1 LPASDIGRASL
12 EKLGSEIGDSFERK
26 GEGELYI
33 ETRTGQECGGSLG
46 GRGRNGA
53 DPDANYGVVC
63 VCVAGDRRNRRRG
76 REGGC
81 YFRGVRWR
89 DEGLFVSGHQP
100 LANCH
105 VINPRGQGAKI
116 TARVTTRPGEAAA
129 SANRIE
135 LHLFSVF
142 DSALSTCTCHAFFC

>member
-1 LPASDIGRASL
+1 VEVAL
-12 EKLGSEIGDSFERK
+12 
-26 GEGELYI
+26 EGEEGMGPI
-33 ETRTGQECGGSLG
+33 QMPTTGLC
-46 GRGRNGA
+46 
-53 DPDANYGVVC
+53 VC
-63 VCVAGDRRNRRRG
+63 VCQCVAGDRRNRRRG

-142 DSALSTCTCHAFFC
+142 DSALEVAMHSFVEE